1 VYELVVIGASW
12 GGLDA
17 LGRVFA
23 ELPADFPVP
32 VVVVQH
38 RGADSRGGRLE
49 SMLAMGGLPV
59 HEIDD
64 KDPIEPGA
72 AYVAPADY
80 HLIVEPGSFSLT
92 VDERVQYARPS
103 IDVTFETAADA
114 YGPRLI
120 GVVLTGA
127 NEDGAAGLRRVMDRG
142 GVTVVQ
148 DPAGAE
154 KPTMPQ
160 AAIDAGGAQRVL
172 ALEEIPRFLIAVC
185 GDARRAA

>member
-1 VYELVVIGASW
+1 LYELVVIGASW

-17 LGRVFA
+17 VGRVLA

-32 VVVVQH
+32 VVIVQH
-38 RGADSRGGRLE
+38 RGADSRGGTLE
-49 SMLAMGGLPV
+49 AMLSMGKLPV

-80 HLIVEPGSFSLT
+80 HLIVEAGSFSLS

-120 GVVLTGA
+120 AVVLTGA
-127 NEDGAAGLRRVMDRG
+127 NEDGAAGLRKVMDGG
-142 GVTVVQ
+142 GVTIAQ

-185 GDARRAA
+185 GGARRAA